1 MFSCVCEGLG
11 CGGVCECVHGC
22 VKAWRCASEYIRVWA
37 CLGGVPQQARGCIR
51 VYMCVG
57 VSGWCALPME
67 YTGVSSGDRSWQDFS
82 FVTPHASLEPGLAC
96 GVDSHWLWFLL
107 WASSWSGPWWHPG
120 RPLSSLMPESVGGIA
135 PSRPLTS
142 VSHRPG
148 GQCRWQASN
157 LCPTQC
163 PTLGPKD
170 I

>member
-1 MFSCVCEGLG
+1 MCAWVCEGLE
-11 CGGVCECVHGC
+11 V
-22 VKAWRCASEYIRVWA
+22 
-37 CLGGVPQQARGCIR
+37 CIR
-51 VYMCVG
+51 VYTCVGVSGWCAPAGSGVCIRVYTCVG

-120 RPLSSLMPESVGGIA
+120 CPLSSLMPESVGGIA